1 MPVGIIGR
9 KCGMTRLMNQN
20 GVAVPVTVIHVD
32 NNQVVQLK
40 TAETDGYNSV
50 QVKSG
55 AKKPNKVVKALLDQ
69 YVQVFFNTDP
79 SQNDER
85 SIAYYS
91 ARSIQEVINTLN
103 QQVLMKNQILKKNEE

>member
-1 MPVGIIGR
+1 MS
-9 KCGMTRLMNQN
+9 TNE
-20 GVAVPVTVIHVD
+20 D
-32 NNQVVQLK
+32 QLVSQGQD
-40 TAETDGYNSV
+40 AEILLKNENF
-50 QVKSG
+50 
-55 AKKPNKVVKALLDQ
+55 NKVVKGLLDQ

-85 SIAYYS
+85 NIAYYS

>member
-1 MPVGIIGR
+1 MS
-9 KCGMTRLMNQN
+9 TNE
-20 GVAVPVTVIHVD
+20 D
-32 NNQVVQLK
+32 QLVSQGQD
-40 TAETDGYNSV
+40 AEILLKNENF
-50 QVKSG
+50 
-55 AKKPNKVVKALLDQ
+55 NKVVKALLDQ

-79 SQNDER
+79 AQTDER

>member
-1 MPVGIIGR
+1 MS
-9 KCGMTRLMNQN
+9 TNE
-20 GVAVPVTVIHVD
+20 D
-32 NNQVVQLK
+32 QLVSQGQD
-40 TAETDGYNSV
+40 AEILLKNENF
-50 QVKSG
+50 
-55 AKKPNKVVKALLDQ
+55 NKVVKALLDQ

-79 SQNDER
+79 SQTDER

>member
-1 MPVGIIGR
+1 MS
-9 KCGMTRLMNQN
+9 TNE
-20 GVAVPVTVIHVD
+20 D
-32 NNQVVQLK
+32 QLVSQGQD
-40 TAETDGYNSV
+40 AEILLKNENF
-50 QVKSG
+50 
-55 AKKPNKVVKALLDQ
+55 NKVVKALLDQ

>member
-1 MPVGIIGR
+1 MS
-9 KCGMTRLMNQN
+9 TNE
-20 GVAVPVTVIHVD
+20 D
-32 NNQVVQLK
+32 QLVSQGQD
-40 TAETDGYNSV
+40 AEILLKNENF
-50 QVKSG
+50 
-55 AKKPNKVVKALLDQ
+55 NKVVKALLDQ

-85 SIAYYS
+85 NIAYYS

>member
-1 MPVGIIGR
+1 MS
-9 KCGMTRLMNQN
+9 TNEE
-20 GVAVPVTVIHVD
+20 
-32 NNQVVQLK
+32 QLVMQGQD
-40 TAETDGYNSV
+40 AEILLKNENF
-50 QVKSG
+50 
-55 AKKPNKVVKALLDQ
+55 NKVVKGLLDQ

-79 SQNDER
+79 SQTDER

>member
-1 MPVGIIGR
+1 MS
-9 KCGMTRLMNQN
+9 TNEE
-20 GVAVPVTVIHVD
+20 
-32 NNQVVQLK
+32 QLVSQGQD
-40 TAETDGYNSV
+40 AEILLKNENF
-50 QVKSG
+50 
-55 AKKPNKVVKALLDQ
+55 NKVVKGLLDQ

-79 SQNDER
+79 AQTDER